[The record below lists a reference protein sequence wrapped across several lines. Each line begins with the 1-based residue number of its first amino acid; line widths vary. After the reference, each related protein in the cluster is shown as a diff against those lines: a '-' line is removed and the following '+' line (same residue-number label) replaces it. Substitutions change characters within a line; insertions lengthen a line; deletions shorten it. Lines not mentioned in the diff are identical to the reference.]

1 MNFFASL
8 IKFFEGRAKIYA
20 DEENKNALI
29 SFFIENGISAVLSA
43 DNEKGGV
50 YTEISPSLLKKIAPT
65 LDKLGIMVY
74 INNIYG
80 FSRLR
85 SKYGKRYGLFLGAIV
100 FTALLWVSTLFVWRV
115 DVSGTELLSKAEV
128 RAELSEMGVKVGAKI
143 SDVDRSAVLNT
154 FLREHPELSWAALNF
169 KGTTAILIL
178 KETEEKPSGDEI
190 TESRIMVAAE
200 SGVIRSI
207 TVSEGRA
214 TVKVGTVVNKG
225 DVLISGLISGSGAQI
240 TDNPQL
246 RVTNASGSVKAE
258 VIRHVEVNV
267 PFYEELSRTEGGG
280 KKFKV
285 ISVFGHD
292 FFFGS
297 TQEAVLVDERNI
309 TFFGAIEIPVTVKTF
324 SEKITVTDTVSRDV
338 DTARLEAEGQIYKK
352 ITEMLGNGELSY
364 VKAEYEE
371 TENGVVGRAEI
382 GCVTEIAVPYKGFL
396 KAE

>member
-8 IKFFEGRAKIYA
+8 IKFFEGRVKIYA

-29 SFFIENGISAVLSA
+29 SFFVESGISATVSA
-43 DNEKGGV
+43 DNEKGGI
-50 YTEISPSLLKKIAPT
+50 YTEISPSLLKKIAPA
-65 LDKLGIMVY
+65 LDKLNIMVY

-80 FSRLR
+80 FGRLR
-85 SKYGKRYGLFLGAIV
+85 SRYGKRYGLLLGALV
-100 FTALLWVSTLFVWRV
+100 FAALLWVSTLFVWRV

-154 FLREHPELSWAALNF
+154 FLKEHPELSWAALNF

-178 KETEEKPSGDEI
+178 KETEEKPSDGGK

-200 SGVIRSI
+200 SGVVRSV
-207 TVSEGRA
+207 TVSEGKA
-214 TVKVGTVVNKG
+214 AVKVGTVVNKG
-225 DVLISGLISGSGAQI
+225 DVLISGLISGSGGQI
-240 TDNPQL
+240 TDNPPL

-258 VIRHVEVNV
+258 VVRHVEVNV
-267 PFYEELSRTEGGG
+267 PFAEVISRTEGSG
-280 KKFKV
+280 KRIKV

-297 TQEAVLVDERNI
+297 TEGAVLLDERSV
-309 TFFGAIEIPVTVKTF
+309 TFFGAVEIPVTVKTF
-324 SEKITVTDTVSRDV
+324 SEEITVTDTVSRDG
-338 DTARLEAEGQIYKK
+338 DAARLEAERQLYKK
-352 ITEMLGNGELSY
+352 ITDVLGDGELTY
-364 VKAEYEE
+364 VKTEYVE
-371 TENGVVGRAEI
+371 TENGIIGRAEI
-382 GCVTEIAVPYKGFL
+382 GCVTEIAVPYSGVL